1 MDLTPKSPTPF
12 WSLLNC
18 CCPPAS
24 SELTVRNQELQK
36 EISELKI
43 RNQEL
48 EANIASLS
56 QENDKYALKLEKDK
70 KKKTER
76 RATNRSKLARLSEK
90 LKGDFGDDFDEFEK
104 LTSKGSSSPSS

>member
-1 MDLTPKSPTPF
+1 MDLTPKPPTPC

-18 CCPPAS
+18 CRPSAS
-24 SELTVRNQELQK
+24 SKLTVRNQELQK

-48 EANIASLS
+48 EANIASIS
-56 QENDKYALKLEKDK
+56 EENDKYVLRLVKDK

-76 RATNRSKLARLSEK
+76 RATNRSKVSLVNRNK
-90 LKGDFGDDFDEFEK
+90 LQIN
-104 LTSKGSSSPSS
+104 PPI